1 MIADQ
6 QAVLI
11 LATNDFVI
19 TFECN
24 YTFIDKIT
32 MLNIQD
38 TVSYLETSVA
48 ESEAYLTSSGQ
59 FCHTLRNKDSFPI
72 TVSHDTVYIS
82 HDSIRTEYLPYP
94 VSVPSDKPL
103 TIWQQFRI
111 RLGDTAGFSV
121 LLIIFLN
128 LIRKNFFKR

>member
-1 MIADQ
+1 MNFKCIISNIAPSCVQEIIDMIADQ

-11 LATNDFVI
+11 SVI
-19 TFECN
+19 NGFAIACECN

-59 FCHTLRNKDSFPI
+59 FCHTLRNKDSFPV
-72 TVSHDTVYIS
+72 TVSHDTVYLS

-94 VSVPSDKPL
+94 VSVPSDK
-103 TIWQQFRI
+103 TI
-111 RLGDTAGFSV
+111 D
-121 LLIIFLN
+121 
-128 LIRKNFFKR
+128 